1 MKMVLSALS
10 RYAIKIDH
18 VAIAVHDLDAS
29 VDFYERLGF
38 QTVERR
44 ETQGDKTGMV
54 SAVLSA
60 ANIILV
66 LIQGTA
72 QGSQVDR
79 FIENYGPGVQHIAVE
94 VRDLEAL
101 RKELSSSG
109 IEFSTTL
116 IQGRGIRQSFTAR
129 DHGSGMMFEFIER
142 QTNDGAFTDESV
154 RELFEQLERND
165 AY

>member
-1 MKMVLSALS
+1 MEPVVSALS

-18 VAIAVHDLDAS
+18 VAIAVQDLGAS
-29 VDFYERLGF
+29 VELYKRLGF
-38 QTVERR
+38 QLVERR

-60 ANIILV
+60 ANIIVV

-79 FIENYGPGVQHIAVE
+79 YIDNYGPGVQHIAVE
-94 VRDLEAL
+94 VRNLEAL
-101 RKELSSSG
+101 RKELAESG
-109 IEFSTTL
+109 IGFSTTL
-116 IQGRGIRQSFTAR
+116 IQGQGIRQSFTAR
-129 DHGSGMMFEFIER
+129 DNGSGMMFEFIER
-142 QTNDGAFTDESV
+142 ETNDGTFTDDSV
-154 RELFEQLERND
+154 QELFEQLERND